1 MTRYRN
7 NNLSKT
13 LKDYTIPFVWLFL
26 ILILLYNFFSW
37 WNPSDNNTLDT
48 SVVSEKLWEVQVSL
62 WNSNSK
68 AYIIYES
75 WKKVEIEDTIFLQK
89 SEKISVESWNINIDF
104 PLFAKMKLREKGE
117 LIYKADWT
125 IFLESGNLWV
135 EAMKNIDLFMK
146 FSEIS
151 IPSGNIINLS
161 QNELESIVYSIYW
174 DTLVSNLA
182 WNSVKLQ
189 NLEKIIIKS
198 KEASSTNNNLDSDKK
213 EIDDYFKLSAWFK
226 ENNWDKLL
234 KNINNEELTGSLL
247 DSNKE
252 NLKDLSKLI
261 NFDNITD
268 EEYVKTNI
276 IDLVW
281 RYSTIN
287 VWKITINNIEAKLD
301 LELWTFLIKWFS
313 LNSKVNDLVIKI
325 FDKDFNLISKEIL
338 TIYTK
343 NSWSILNTSWIKTN
357 NTLENFPVR
366 ATDFIIY
373 EPSKTWKISTKSN
386 QVTIRWKVT
395 NTKIKSVLVNNYKLK
410 SFNWSTWRYHA
421 FVEQWTLKDW
431 TNNYEIKYLDKNW
444 KLIYKEY
451 YSIYKE
457 LKKVVNTE
465 KKKISDESKIN

>member
-301 LELWTFLIKWFS
+301 LELWTFLIKW
-313 LNSKVNDLVIKI
+313 
-325 FDKDFNLISKEIL
+325 
-338 TIYTK
+338 
-343 NSWSILNTSWIKTN
+343 
-357 NTLENFPVR
+357 
-366 ATDFIIY
+366 
-373 EPSKTWKISTKSN
+373 
-386 QVTIRWKVT
+386 
-395 NTKIKSVLVNNYKLK
+395 
-410 SFNWSTWRYHA
+410 
-421 FVEQWTLKDW
+421 
-431 TNNYEIKYLDKNW
+431 
-444 KLIYKEY
+444 
-451 YSIYKE
+451 
-457 LKKVVNTE
+457 
-465 KKKISDESKIN
+465 